1 MFSILKAQ
9 KNKYFLKKTK
19 VFQPQGFE
27 KHIFPEENQCF
38 PASRNFKQPHMLD
51 CRILLSLRG
60 ARRNRNLEIRRGTI
74 FEISLFEPL
83 HVFVRS
89 SFLCILA
96 FSSTGY
102 PMGSQ
107 TGYHIQIQIHLWVMP
122 KSQGPN
128 FSKYVPPRISLAD
141 DMSKTYARLLPRVDA
156 IFLFVNFGQPRLS
169 FSWPRG

>member
-1 MFSILKAQ
+1 MFSSFRISKKTIFPKENLGFPVSGFRKTNISSGKPMFSSLRAS
-9 KNKYFLKKTK
+9 KNQYFLRKTN
-19 VFQPQGFE
+19 VFHLQGSE
-27 KHIFPEENQCF
+27 KQIFPKENQSFPASGLRKKQIFPKENQCF

-51 CRILLSLRG
+51 CIILLSLRG
-60 ARRNRNLEIRRGTI
+60 AKRNRNLEIRRGTI

-107 TGYHIQIQIHLWVMP
+107 TGYHIQIQIHL
-122 KSQGPN
+122 
-128 FSKYVPPRISLAD
+128 
-141 DMSKTYARLLPRVDA
+141 
-156 IFLFVNFGQPRLS
+156 
-169 FSWPRG
+169 